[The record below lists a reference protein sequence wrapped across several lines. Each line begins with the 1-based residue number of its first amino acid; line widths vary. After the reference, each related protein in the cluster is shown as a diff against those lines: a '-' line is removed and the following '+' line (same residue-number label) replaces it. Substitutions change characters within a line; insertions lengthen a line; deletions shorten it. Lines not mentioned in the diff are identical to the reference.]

1 MGLAES
7 ENLWGGDV
15 VGRAL
20 QKGSGSAQAS
30 SSLRGKSFDQMS
42 STVLR
47 TLGLEAGII

>member
-1 MGLAES
+1 MACAPESSFCGKYVGLAES

-30 SSLRGKSFDQMS
+30 SSLQGKSFDQMS
-42 STVLR
+42 
-47 TLGLEAGII
+47 